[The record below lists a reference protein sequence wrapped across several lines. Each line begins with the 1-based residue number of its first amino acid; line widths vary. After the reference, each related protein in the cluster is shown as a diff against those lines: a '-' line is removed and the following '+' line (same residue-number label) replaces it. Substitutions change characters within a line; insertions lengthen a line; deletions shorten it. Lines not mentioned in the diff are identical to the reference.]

1 MSIIIKNVSEK
12 KEITILKK
20 YAYGKCGR
28 DYSKIDNY
36 IKSIVL
42 RRKDGEFDFCTGD
55 KSLNLKTSHQTHIRH
70 YIRYW

>member
-42 RRKDGEFDFCTGD
+42 RRKME
-55 KSLNLKTSHQTHIRH
+55 NLISVLETNL
-70 YIRYW
+70 